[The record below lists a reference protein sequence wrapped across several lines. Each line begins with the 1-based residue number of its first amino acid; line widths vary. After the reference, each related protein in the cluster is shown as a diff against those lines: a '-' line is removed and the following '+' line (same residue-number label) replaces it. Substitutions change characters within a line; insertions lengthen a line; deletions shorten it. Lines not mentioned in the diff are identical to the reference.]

1 MLHGERGARRYALI
15 RTDRDWLL
23 HLTKEQPAAEREL
36 THQPGLVCPG
46 CRMTVAATLQ
56 ILADPVRAA
65 ILERL
70 ATESLCVCHLQ
81 DELGAKQTLV
91 SHHLRALREA
101 GLVLAEP
108 CGRFTYYRLAPG
120 AFDAVRDS
128 VAGLAAAS
136 AADVPRR
143 PC

>member
-1 MLHGERGARRYALI
+1 
-15 RTDRDWLL
+15 
-23 HLTKEQPAAEREL
+23 
-36 THQPGLVCPG
+36 
-46 CRMTVAATLQ
+46 MTVTTTLQ
-56 ILADPVRAA
+56 VLADPVRAA

-91 SHHLRALREA
+91 SHHLRALRA

-128 VAGLAAAS
+128 VAGLATAS

>member
-1 MLHGERGARRYALI
+1 
-15 RTDRDWLL
+15 
-23 HLTKEQPAAEREL
+23 
-36 THQPGLVCPG
+36 
-46 CRMTVAATLQ
+46 MTVAATLQ

-108 CGRFTYYRLAPG
+108 CGRFTYYRLAVEVDDHDLDH
-120 AFDAVRDS
+120 ATYTDADKSIADIGWWEEHDRTDRRMLFTLHGRQDS
-128 VAGLAAAS
+128 IRYALIRTDQNWLLHRMKDA
-136 AADVPRR
+136 
-143 PC
+143 